1 MNPMN
6 IALWIAQGLL
16 CAAFLMAGSMKLFAF
31 EKFKADAENRSPKRG
46 LGLSRELV
54 TFIGISELVGA
65 VGVIVPR
72 ATWILPWLTPLA
84 AIGLAVIMVLAA
96 IYHLRRQEQ
105 VFVQFFLFVLAGFVA
120 VGRLLHY

>member
-6 IALWIAQGLL
+6 IMLWIAQGIL
-16 CAAFLMAGSMKLFAF
+16 CAVFLMAGSIKLFAF

-46 LGLSRELV
+46 LGHSRELV
-54 TFIGISELVGA
+54 TFIGISELAGA
-65 VGVIVPR
+65 AGVIVPR

-84 AIGLAVIMVLAA
+84 AIGLAIIMILAA

-120 VGRLLHY
+120 VGRLLHF